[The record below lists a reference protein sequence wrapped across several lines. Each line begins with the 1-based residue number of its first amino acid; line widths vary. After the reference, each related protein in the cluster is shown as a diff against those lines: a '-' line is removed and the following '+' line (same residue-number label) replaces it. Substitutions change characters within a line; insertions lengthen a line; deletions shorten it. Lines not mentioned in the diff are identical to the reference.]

1 MGLETLTVSEIVEWS
16 VSKKMDIPEFQRQ
29 FVWDPEQV
37 KLLAESLYRE
47 YPIGSFLFWDSTD
60 YAGSKTAMGSEV
72 SLWIVDG
79 QQRTTALA
87 LLLNKKPY
95 WWPSAEEWNKALKR
109 YDPMVNVLS
118 EDEQLDFALANPIR
132 KKDPRWVSVRDIL
145 SVPDVEQLTKFA
157 QEIASK
163 MAEEPDKAMQLFP
176 KIHARLNR
184 LWQIRNQPIPLM
196 KIRHEV
202 EDVAEIFARL
212 NQAGT
217 RVKEADVILALA
229 SVKNPNWIREEY
241 MPFREDLEE
250 KGWELDAGIFIRTLT
265 SIGAG
270 KARLIEVPRD
280 FWEKDSLLPVWELC
294 KETTA
299 EVIKRMAEFG
309 ILNGDLLPSKN
320 SLTPLFALHHKW
332 KNSPSY
338 NFKKALYWF
347 LLANRDGRY
356 SGSSITNMNEDVR
369 ALSEA
374 DSFDSALERV
384 LGRLRVNDIVDEG
397 EFLERYDRAGQ
408 RFYRLLYFINIF
420 KNGAK
425 DWVDHSLIG
434 YDKTGGALLKG
445 FQPNWHHIFPRS
457 LLKKHN
463 LPEDEIQAMANITV
477 LNERTN
483 VLKLTSLRPEQYIE
497 GFKITKAELSG
508 HDIPESFLASVP
520 GSWEGAAGDTAAQL
534 RKDWDIARYRDFIIE
549 RAALL
554 GKKCTSILQE
564 LKG

>member
-1 MGLETLTVSEIVEWS
+1 MGLETLSVSEIVEWA

-47 YPIGSFLFWDSTD
+47 YPVGSFLFWDSTE
-60 YAGSKTAMGSEV
+60 YTGSKTAMGSEV

-79 QQRTTALA
+79 QQRITALS

-132 KKDPRWVSVRDIL
+132 KKDPRWVSVREVL
-145 SVPDVEQLTKFA
+145 SVPDVEQLTRFA
-157 QEIASK
+157 QEIASGI
-163 MAEEPDKAMQLFP
+163 EENPEKAMQLFP

-217 RVKEADVILALA
+217 RVKEADVILAFA

-241 MPFREDLEE
+241 MPFQEELEE

-270 KARLIEVPRD
+270 RARLIEVSKD
-280 FWEKDSLLPVWELC
+280 FWEKESLMAVWELC
-294 KETTA
+294 KETMA
-299 EVIKRMAEFG
+299 EVVKRMAEFG

-332 KNSPSY
+332 KADPAY
-338 NFKKALYWF
+338 DFKKALYWF

-369 ALSEA
+369 ALNEA
-374 DSFDSALERV
+374 ESFESALEK
-384 LGRLRVNDIVDEG
+384 LLDRLRVNDIVDEA
-397 EFLERYDRAGQ
+397 EFLGRYDRAGN

-457 LLKKHN
+457 ILKKN
-463 LPEDEIQAMANITV
+463 AFPEDEIQAMANVTV

-483 VLKLTSLRPEQYIE
+483 VLKLTSLSPEEYIRR
-497 GFKITKAELSG
+497 FKITREELSG
-508 HDIPESFLASVP
+508 HDIPDSFLASIP
-520 GSWEGAAGDTAAQL
+520 EKWDGGAGDQGEQL
-534 RKDWDIARYRDFIIE
+534 KRDWDTSRFRDFIIE
-549 RAALL
+549 RATLL
-554 GKKCTSILQE
+554 GKKSTTILQG

>member
-1 MGLETLTVSEIVEWS
+1 MALETLSVSEIVEWA

-47 YPIGSFLFWDSTD
+47 YPVGSLLLWDSTE
-60 YAGSKTAMGSEV
+60 YTGSKTAMGSEI

-79 QQRTTALA
+79 QQRITALA
-87 LLLNKKPY
+87 FLLNKKPY
-95 WWPSAEEWNKALKR
+95 WWPSADLWNKALLR

-132 KKDPRWVSVRDIL
+132 RKDPRWVSIRDVL
-145 SVPDVEQLTKFA
+145 SVPDVEQLTRFA
-157 QEIASK
+157 QQVASGI
-163 MAEEPDKAMQLFP
+163 ETEPEKAMELFP

-184 LWQIRNQPIPLM
+184 LWQIRNQTIPLM
-196 KIRHEV
+196 KIRHEI

-241 MPFREDLEE
+241 MPFQENLEE

-270 KARLIEVPRD
+270 RARLVEVPRD
-280 FWEKDSLLPVWELC
+280 FWEEGSLMPVWEQC
-294 KETTA
+294 KITTA

-332 KNSPSY
+332 KDSPSY
-338 NFKKALYWF
+338 DFKKALYWF

-369 ALSEA
+369 ALNEA
-374 DSFDSALERV
+374 ESFDSALERL
-384 LGRLRVNDIVDEG
+384 LGRLRVNDIVDEA
-397 EFLERYDRAGQ
+397 EFLGRYDRAGN

-434 YDKTGGALLKG
+434 YDKTGGSLLKG

-457 LLKKHN
+457 LLKKN
-463 LPEDEIQAMANITV
+463 GFPEDEVQALANITV

-483 VLKLTSLRPEQYIE
+483 VLKLTSLRPAHYER
-497 GFKITKAELSG
+497 
-508 HDIPESFLASVP
+508 
-520 GSWEGAAGDTAAQL
+520 GA
-534 RKDWDIARYRDFIIE
+534 F
-549 RAALL
+549 RA
-554 GKKCTSILQE
+554 
-564 LKG
+564 